1 VSQYSEQDLSIS
13 GIIMDIIKLNQILKD
28 IKSIN
33 TKDVN
38 HVNVGFII
46 NLNQTLNIYKIN

>member
-1 VSQYSEQDLSIS
+1 
-13 GIIMDIIKLNQILKD
+13 MDCIIKLNQIL
-28 IKSIN
+28 IN

-46 NLNQTLNIYKIN
+46 KLNQTLKDIKSIKA